1 MSPTTTHTLGKKK
14 KKKRER
20 GITPHPSQRTEED
33 DFWLVSSLL
42 SLCGHLRPSQEFS
55 ISIVCFYHSTHS
67 KCRVRKEQMPDYS
80 CLGQTNGCGP
90 SCPSSHSFVFI
101 RGTVNIDD
109 QNPFRIKMPNVYNH
123 SLALTELLVGN
134 SMSRMA

>member
-1 MSPTTTHTLGKKK
+1 
-14 KKKRER
+14 
-20 GITPHPSQRTEED
+20 
-33 DFWLVSSLL
+33 
-42 SLCGHLRPSQEFS
+42 
-55 ISIVCFYHSTHS
+55 
-67 KCRVRKEQMPDYS
+67 MPDYS

-134 SMSRMA
+134 SMSRMAQTEAAHQKLEATVFTKYPNLKYPFIWLALVGGKVMLQM